1 MRIDVLFGP
10 ATVTPALV
18 TGRVVVVV
26 DVLRASTTIAA
37 ALANGAKKVVP
48 VESADAAIMRAKQL
62 DRSEVR
68 LAGERKMLPI
78 PGFDFGNSPRE
89 MTREAVEG
97 KTVLITTT
105 NGTAVLANVQAGG
118 SGGGARDVVVAS
130 YVNFT
135 AVSTLL
141 RAAARGGADI
151 SIICAGHERQFSLED
166 AACAGRFA
174 REVAKRVPKAEMGDG
189 AFACTVIDRKYG
201 DRLDQL
207 FADSEHGQ
215 ALADAGFEEDLT
227 VCAAVDS
234 YPVIPIYQD
243 RQITMLGP
251 DRER

>member
-26 DVLRASTTIAA
+26 DVGRASPTIAA

-48 VESADAAIMRAKQL
+48 VESADAAIMRAKQF

-105 NGTAVLANVQAGG
+105 NGTAVLANVQ
-118 SGGGARDVVVAS
+118 
-130 YVNFT
+130 
-135 AVSTLL
+135 
-141 RAAARGGADI
+141 
-151 SIICAGHERQFSLED
+151 
-166 AACAGRFA
+166 
-174 REVAKRVPKAEMGDG
+174 
-189 AFACTVIDRKYG
+189 
-201 DRLDQL
+201 
-207 FADSEHGQ
+207 
-215 ALADAGFEEDLT
+215 
-227 VCAAVDS
+227 
-234 YPVIPIYQD
+234 
-243 RQITMLGP
+243 
-251 DRER
+251 